1 MRNPLTWLSR
11 WRHSYEPL
19 IKVEISKSRI
29 LNNFY
34 QFHKLTQ
41 NGQIAPVLKS
51 NAYGHGILLI
61 AKILEEARYKHLE
74 DDEILIPFFVV
85 DSHFEALAL
94 RSKGIRTPILVIGY
108 TRPETVYR
116 SKIKNVNYVISS
128 LDSLIE
134 LANTKYPISI
144 HLKIDTG
151 MNRQGISY
159 EEIENALEIIHQNKK
174 INLQGICSH
183 LSDADN
189 SDSSFTEKQI
199 GLWNRIVDEVTHK
212 FPQLE
217 YIHLS
222 ATYGHHY
229 YSKIKSNVTRL
240 GLGLY
245 GSANGFQDKLNL
257 EPALEMKTV
266 ITSVKNIKAGD
277 SVGYNNTFK
286 AKKNMTIATI
296 PVGYFEGLDRRLSN
310 IGFVEVTKDRISCP
324 IVGRVSMNIT
334 TIDVSNVKDIRVG
347 TEVTV
352 ISNNPKSNSSIHTIA
367 KLCNDIEY
375 NVAIHIPENLRR
387 VVVE

>member
-222 ATYGHHY
+222 ATYGHQDR
-229 YSKIKSNVTRL
+229 KSTRL
-240 GLGLY
+240 
-245 GSANGFQDKLNL
+245 
-257 EPALEMKTV
+257 
-266 ITSVKNIKAGD
+266 
-277 SVGYNNTFK
+277 
-286 AKKNMTIATI
+286 
-296 PVGYFEGLDRRLSN
+296 
-310 IGFVEVTKDRISCP
+310 
-324 IVGRVSMNIT
+324 
-334 TIDVSNVKDIRVG
+334 
-347 TEVTV
+347 
-352 ISNNPKSNSSIHTIA
+352 NSSH
-367 KLCNDIEY
+367 
-375 NVAIHIPENLRR
+375 
-387 VVVE
+387 